1 MVEEHREML
10 IKVVDNY
17 HEDGVWL
24 NDNDRVIFRNA
35 IKMGEYDNSSAEALE
50 LDLEYK
56 EYINWCTR

>member
-1 MVEEHREML
+1 ML